1 MGTTTIATTIIVTV
15 LFIILAS
22 LAFGLFY
29 LLRDTSGTGRTATAL
44 SVRVGLSM
52 MLFLCLLLAIHEG
65 WIIPNPLPL

>member
-1 MGTTTIATTIIVTV
+1 MEITTIATTIILTV
-15 LFIILAS
+15 LFVILSS

-29 LLRDTSGTGRTATAL
+29 LLRNPSGTGRTATAL

-65 WIIPNPLPL
+65 WIMPNPPPL